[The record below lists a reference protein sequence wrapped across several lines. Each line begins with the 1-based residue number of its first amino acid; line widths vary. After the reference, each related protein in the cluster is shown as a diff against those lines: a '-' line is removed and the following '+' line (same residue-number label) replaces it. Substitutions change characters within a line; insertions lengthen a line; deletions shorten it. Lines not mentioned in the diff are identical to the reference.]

1 MSISSR
7 SNSSSYG
14 YTSSGSTSSEEDTY
28 EYDTFETI
36 QNVMKVFI
44 NPLLLTLPITNFYT
58 IIFKR
63 SLNFSVMFIVI

>member
-14 YTSSGSTSSEEDTY
+14 YTSSGSTSSDEDTY

-36 QNVMKVFI
+36 QNVDEGVHVILF
-44 NPLLLTLPITNFYT
+44 
-58 IIFKR
+58 
-63 SLNFSVMFIVI
+63 MFIVHPVTIKM